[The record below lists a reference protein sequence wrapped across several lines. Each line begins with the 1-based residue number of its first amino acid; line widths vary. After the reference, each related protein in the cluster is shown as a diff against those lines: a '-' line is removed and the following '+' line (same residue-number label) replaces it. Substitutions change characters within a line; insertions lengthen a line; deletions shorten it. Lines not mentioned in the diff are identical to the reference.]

1 MPLYFA
7 YGANMDV
14 AAMARRCPGS
24 KPLGVARLP
33 RHRFIITVDGYAS
46 VVRDPRA
53 TVHGVL
59 WDASL
64 ADIRTLDKFEEIDRG
79 LYIKISQPVIA
90 GSGPRRA
97 LVYVGSRSAPGKPR
111 PGYLESVLASAAH
124 WALPDDYL
132 AAMARLLGRP
142 WVPGEPNPAESWP
155 PEPATA
161 APAVQTRA
169 ERPVSSVA
177 VAPRASD
184 AWRRG

>member
-24 KPLGVARLP
+24 KPVGVARLP
-33 RHRFIITVDGYAS
+33 RHRFIITSDGYAS

-59 WDASL
+59 WEASL

-90 GSGPRRA
+90 GAGPRRA
-97 LVYVGSRSAPGKPR
+97 LIYVGSRSTEGRPR
-111 PGYLESVLASAAH
+111 PGYLESVLTSARA
-124 WALPDDYL
+124 WALPEDYR
-132 AAMARLLGRP
+132 AAMARHLGKP
-142 WVPGEPNPAESWP
+142 WVECQTGADWTDSV
-155 PEPATA
+155 
-161 APAVQTRA
+161 APAAMPKVQTRA
-169 ERPVSSVA
+169 EMPVSTVA
-177 VAPRASD
+177 TVARASD
-184 AWRRG
+184 AWKRS

>member
-14 AAMARRCPGS
+14 TAMARRCPGS

-33 RHRFIITVDGYAS
+33 RHRFIITSDGYAS
-46 VVRDPRA
+46 VARDPRT

-90 GSGPRRA
+90 GAGPRRA
-97 LVYVGSRSAPGKPR
+97 LVYVGSKATPGRPR
-111 PGYLESVLASAAH
+111 PGYLESVLTSAAA
-124 WALPDDYL
+124 WALPEEYR
-132 AAMARLLGRP
+132 AAMAKLLGRP
-142 WVPGEPNPAESWP
+142 WVEGEGVPAEVLQD
-155 PEPATA
+155 T
-161 APAVQTRA
+161 PAVQIRA

-177 VAPRASD
+177 VAARASD
-184 AWRRG
+184 IWRRS